1 MLSGKKSTVPARTIA
16 TMLSSVLPH
25 ARVLEL
31 EGIGHMGPVTH
42 SKVVNSAIETFLME
56 ISGTQGEDVL

>member
-1 MLSGKKSTVPARTIA
+1 MTARKF
-16 TMLSSVLPH
+16 SNVLPH

-42 SKVVNSAIETFLME
+42 SEVVNSAIEIFLME